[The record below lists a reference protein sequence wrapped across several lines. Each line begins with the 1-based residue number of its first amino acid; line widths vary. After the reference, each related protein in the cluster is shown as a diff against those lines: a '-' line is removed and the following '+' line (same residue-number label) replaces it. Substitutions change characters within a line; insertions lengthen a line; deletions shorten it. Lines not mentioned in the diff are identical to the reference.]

1 MMKRLGISLL
11 LLTAALCAVS
21 PGMLA
26 AKQKKVF
33 VNKDMH
39 IIAQPDKYGVYAKL
53 TYEKEYI
60 DAKVYNSRDMLVY
73 KLRLKEISEDTIVYD
88 GLQEHYFFGELNET
102 YRYVDNQVVEHTS
115 FRDGKPIFREPVVV
129 GDTVWFL
136 QGYIVY
142 PSEANVYGVITAY
155 NEHAGAY
162 SVSLY
167 NKSKG
172 ELIENKRFA
181 NFAYG
186 VSYAEQKRVLGSI
199 TSANDGVNR
208 LPDKLPVFPGAQTG
222 LYKFLSENVQY
233 PYKAQQQG
241 MQGKVL
247 VSFVVDKDGSV
258 TEVTVVKP
266 VHKLFNDEAV
276 RLIRKMPKWEPGM
289 KDGSPIRCRYLL
301 PVNFSLH

>member
-1 MMKRLGISLL
+1 M
-11 LLTAALCAVS
+11 
-21 PGMLA
+21 
-26 AKQKKVF
+26 
-33 VNKDMH
+33 
-39 IIAQPDKYGVYAKL
+39 
-53 TYEKEYI
+53 
-60 DAKVYNSRDMLVY
+60 
-73 KLRLKEISEDTIVYD
+73 
-88 GLQEHYFFGELNET
+88 
-102 YRYVDNQVVEHTS
+102 VEHTS
-115 FRDGKPIFREPVVV
+115 FRDGKPIFREPVAV

-142 PSEANVYGVITAY
+142 PSEASVYGVITAY
-155 NEHAGAY
+155 DEQAGAY

-181 NFAYG
+181 NFACG